1 MIARRWIPVLLL
13 PLTLATACQ
22 DADDQRTDS
31 VDMEEARQARE
42 SLPPGLTAQLDSGSA
57 AFRADDYETAMRHY
71 RAVTE
76 MDAELAAG
84 WFGLYMVHRARGEAD
99 SATAALE
106 RARELAP
113 RASILRAAEGDT
125 LP

>member
-1 MIARRWIPVLLL
+1 MTARRWIPVLLL
-13 PLTLATACQ
+13 PLTLAACERS
-22 DADDQRTDS
+22 DDQRTDTLD
-31 VDMEEARQARE
+31 VEAARQARE
-42 SLPPGLTAQLDSGSA
+42 SLPAGLVAQLDSGSA
-57 AFRADDYETAMRHY
+57 AFRAEDYDRAMGHY

-84 WFGLYMVHRARGEAD
+84 WFGIYMVHRARGQAD

-113 RASILRAAEGDT
+113 RASILRAPEGDT
-125 LP
+125 VP